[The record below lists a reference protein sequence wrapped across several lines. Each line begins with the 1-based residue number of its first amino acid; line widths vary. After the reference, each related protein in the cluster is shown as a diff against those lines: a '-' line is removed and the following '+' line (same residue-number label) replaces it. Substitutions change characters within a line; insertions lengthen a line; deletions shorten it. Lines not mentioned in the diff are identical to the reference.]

1 MNGSPSLDVQ
11 ADRLWTGIVD
21 WLSSHSLEIILG
33 FAAGTVIVALLLG
46 FKWIGLRICRS
57 DPDHSHWRSVVGRI
71 VSQTRLWFMVLVA
84 ARLVLGYARAPA
96 ELVETVTVLSIVATT
111 LQVAIWARELVLGII
126 EHRAGGLEESSSL
139 GSAIGIIRLLVT
151 IAIFVVAAVVV
162 LDNLGVNVTGLVAG
176 LGIGGIA
183 IGLAAKGIFD
193 DLFSAL
199 SIIFDKPFRRGD
211 SIRWDQTSGT
221 VEQIGLKST
230 RIRSLTGEE
239 VIISN
244 TNLLNKE
251 LHNMARLNRRR
262 IAQQFGLVYQTPPDV
277 CARIPEI
284 VKEVVSACDKCSFL
298 RCGMT
303 GYGAS
308 SLDFEFQFDVKSEV
322 WQKVFDARSQ
332 VLIALLQRFNAEGI
346 EFAYPTQTS
355 FTAAPDGTLIMPYR
369 EDEPDALEAPDERM
383 AAAAERRAGSPTRS
397 SARPVDDD
405 GAGR

>member
-1 MNGSPSLDVQ
+1 MTDSPSLELQ
-11 ADRLWTGIVD
+11 AQRLWTDTVA
-21 WLSSHSLEIILG
+21 WLSSHSLEIIIG
-33 FAAGTVIVALLLG
+33 FSAGALVVGLLLG

-57 DPDHSHWRSVVGRI
+57 DPEHNHWRSVIGRMI
-71 VSQTRLWFMVLVA
+71 SKTRLWFMVAVA
-84 ARLVLGYARAPA
+84 ARLVVGYAQPPEAVA
-96 ELVETVTVLSIVATT
+96 ETITVLSVVATT
-111 LQVAIWARELVLGII
+111 LQVALWARELILGII
-126 EHRAGGLEESSSL
+126 EHRAGGLEESSGL

-151 IAIFVVAAVVV
+151 IAIFVIATVVV
-162 LDNLGVNVTGLVAG
+162 LDNLGINVTGLVAG

-230 RIRSLTGEE
+230 RVSSLTGEE
-239 VIISN
+239 VVISN

-262 IAQQFGLVYQTPPDV
+262 IAQQFGIVYQTPPDV

-284 VKEVVSACDKCSFL
+284 VKEVVSSCDKCSYL
-298 RCGMT
+298 RCGMI

-355 FTAAPDGTLIMPYR
+355 FTAAPDGRLVMPY
-369 EDEPDALEAPDERM
+369 PDVQSVKR
-383 AAAAERRAGSPTRS
+383 
-397 SARPVDDD
+397 VDLKEEES
-405 GAGR
+405 

>member
-1 MNGSPSLDVQ
+1 MNQSDSLDIQ
-11 ADRLWTGIVD
+11 AGRLWTD
-21 WLSSHSLEIILG
+21 MAAWLASHSLQIILG
-33 FAAGTVIVALLLG
+33 VAAGAIIVALLLAIR
-46 FKWIGLRICRS
+46 WIGVRLCGT
-57 DPDHSHWRSVVGRI
+57 DPDHLHWRTVVGRVL
-71 VSQTRLWFMVLVA
+71 VSTRLWFMIALA
-84 ARLVLGYARAPA
+84 ARLVAGIAQAPEVVA
-96 ELVETVTVLSIVATT
+96 ETIGVLFVVAAT
-111 LQVAIWARELVLGII
+111 LQVALWARELVLGVI
-126 EHRAGGLEESSSL
+126 EHRAGGLDESSGL

-151 IAIFVVAAVVV
+151 IAIFIIAIVVV
-162 LDNLGVNVTGLVAG
+162 LDNLGVDITGLVAG

-211 SIRWDQTSGT
+211 SIRWDTTSGT

-230 RIRSLTGEE
+230 RVRSLTGEE

-244 TNLLNKE
+244 TNLLGKE

-262 IAQQFGLVYQTPPDV
+262 IVQPFGIVYQTAPDV
-277 CARIPEI
+277 CARIPGI
-284 VKEVVSACDKCSFL
+284 VREVVSGCDKCSFL
-298 RCGMT
+298 RCGMVA
-303 GYGAS
+303 YGAS

-355 FTAAPDGTLIMPYR
+355 FTAAPDGTLIMPYPEEEKA
-369 EDEPDALEAPDERM
+369 EDGD
-383 AAAAERRAGSPTRS
+383 RA
-397 SARPVDDD
+397 
-405 GAGR
+405 